1 MANEINKFYPSYIH
15 YRPDGSLNPNW
26 IDPCMNCGQYIEPPT
41 NVDATQYIVPLAN
54 SSSATQFAPE
64 RQNSNEYIVPTYN
77 SKLTLAPDRGMPF
90 DLLLDDVKAYEEF
103 KSKDNG

>member
-1 MANEINKFYPSYIH
+1 MVPVKDWPKWET
-15 YRPDGSLNPNW
+15 
-26 IDPCMNCGQYIEPPT
+26 PPT
-41 NVDATQYIVPLAN
+41 NKDATQYVVPPAN